1 MHVDISLEYFTNDGE
16 TVAIDFGN
24 GPENMIKVINGV
36 WASVKDIDVAQMISY
51 SFSVFKDGNVIRKE
65 WRSHDIRIPF
75 DEIKNQDDFN
85 LQIRD
90 RWVDAPDDLPLWS
103 KAFTNVIFQNKPV
116 ETNVTG
122 NVSFTLSY
130 PDVRS
135 GEVLAMTGSG
145 PLFDDWKR
153 FIPLGY
159 ENPPYRTIFLNVTE
173 PFEFKF
179 VILDAKTEEP
189 KLWESGPNHFLAE
202 VPAKDSFLAILNL
215 LPDFERKP
223 WRGAGTVIPI
233 FSLRS
238 EGSFGVG
245 EFEDLKKLADWAAD
259 SGQNIIQVLP
269 INDTTTTRTW
279 TDSYPYS
286 AISSFALHPLYLSL
300 TAAGLKPDKEYEKL
314 QKELNSLQYL
324 DYEKVLMEKERLARK
339 LFRED
344 KKTLSSE
351 EYKKFSEE
359 NDHWLRPY
367 SAFCIFNIS
376 LKT

>member
-1 MHVDISLEYFTNDGE
+1 
-16 TVAIDFGN
+16 
-24 GPENMIKVINGV
+24 MIKVINGV

-145 PLFDDWKR
+145 PLFDDWKK

-159 ENPPYRTIFLNVTE
+159 ENPPYRTIFLNVAE

-202 VPAKDSFLAILNL
+202 VPAKGV
-215 LPDFERKP
+215 
-223 WRGAGTVIPI
+223 RG
-233 FSLRS
+233 S
-238 EGSFGVG
+238 E
-245 EFEDLKKLADWAAD
+245 KA
-259 SGQNIIQVLP
+259 
-269 INDTTTTRTW
+269 R
-279 TDSYPYS
+279 
-286 AISSFALHPLYLSL
+286 
-300 TAAGLKPDKEYEKL
+300 
-314 QKELNSLQYL
+314 
-324 DYEKVLMEKERLARK
+324 RLGG
-339 LFRED
+339 
-344 KKTLSSE
+344 
-351 EYKKFSEE
+351 
-359 NDHWLRPY
+359 
-367 SAFCIFNIS
+367 
-376 LKT
+376 

>member
-145 PLFDDWKR
+145 PLFDDWKK

-159 ENPPYRTIFLNVTE
+159 ENPPYRTIFLNVAE

-215 LPDFERKP
+215 LPDFDRKP

-300 TAAGLKPDKEYEKL
+300 LIP
-314 QKELNSLQYL
+314 
-324 DYEKVLMEKERLARK
+324 
-339 LFRED
+339 
-344 KKTLSSE
+344 
-351 EYKKFSEE
+351 
-359 NDHWLRPY
+359 
-367 SAFCIFNIS
+367 CNIS
-376 LKT
+376 TTRKS

>member
-1 MHVDISLEYFTNDGE
+1 
-16 TVAIDFGN
+16 
-24 GPENMIKVINGV
+24 
-36 WASVKDIDVAQMISY
+36 
-51 SFSVFKDGNVIRKE
+51 
-65 WRSHDIRIPF
+65 
-75 DEIKNQDDFN
+75 
-85 LQIRD
+85 
-90 RWVDAPDDLPLWS
+90 
-103 KAFTNVIFQNKPV
+103 
-116 ETNVTG
+116 
-122 NVSFTLSY
+122 
-130 PDVRS
+130 
-135 GEVLAMTGSG
+135 MTGSG
-145 PLFDDWKR
+145 PLFDDWKK

-159 ENPPYRTIFLNVTE
+159 ENPPYRTIFLNVAE

-215 LPDFERKP
+215 LPDFDRKP

-286 AISSFALHPLYLSL
+286 SP
-300 TAAGLKPDKEYEKL
+300 
-314 QKELNSLQYL
+314 
-324 DYEKVLMEKERLARK
+324 
-339 LFRED
+339 
-344 KKTLSSE
+344 
-351 EYKKFSEE
+351 
-359 NDHWLRPY
+359 
-367 SAFCIFNIS
+367 
-376 LKT
+376 